1 MLRER
6 SRPAADRLEATDLPA
21 VRNRERICY
30 RPRQVQCS
38 DGCSAANAL
47 GQIDLPIR
55 QLFGRMSAERR
66 INLARKRL
74 LPDFTKAGLG
84 AEMKES
90 LRDLDW
96 CRGLRNQYA
105 HCQWGWTS
113 ADGLFF
119 VNLEQLADQQDPIS
133 NVMDQRCYIDVPLLQ
148 EQEAYCN
155 YVREFFTYL
164 DTAYRA
170 WDRAKVAVTPPSHIH
185 PKPSTIT
192 RPPLHK

>member
-1 MLRER
+1 MPLMPCFE
-6 SRPAADRLEATDLPA
+6 SSQAEEEGKFIGKILAGYGELEVTVLSCLVA
-21 VRNRERICY
+21 VE
-30 RPRQVQCS
+30 
-38 DGCSAANAL
+38 
-47 GQIDLPIR
+47 GQLDLPIR

-119 VNLEQLADQQDPIS
+119 ANLEQLADQQDRIS
-133 NVMDQRCYIDVPLLQ
+133 NVMDQRRYIDVPLLQ

>member
-1 MLRER
+1 MPLMPCFE
-6 SRPAADRLEATDLPA
+6 SSQAEEEGKIIGKILAGYGELEVTVLSCLVA
-21 VRNRERICY
+21 VE
-30 RPRQVQCS
+30 
-38 DGCSAANAL
+38 
-47 GQIDLPIR
+47 GQLDLPIR

-84 AEMKES
+84 AEMKEA
-90 LRDLDW
+90 LRELDW
-96 CRGLRNQYA
+96 CRELRNQYA

-119 VNLEQLADQQDPIS
+119 ANLERLADQQNPIS

-164 DTAYRA
+164 GYGISSMGSSEGGRNTAL
-170 WDRAKVAVTPPSHIH
+170 IH
-185 PKPSTIT
+185 SPEGFNNNAAC
-192 RPPLHK
+192 LA